1 MAIRVSACRFTASTT
16 SGLPWP
22 RLATPYPPTQ
32 SMYSLP
38 SASQTLAPWPRTMR
52 RSCLL

>member
-1 MAIRVSACRFTASTT
+1 MAMRVSAWRFTASTT
-16 SGLPWP
+16 SGLLWP

-38 SASQTLAPWPRTMR
+38 SASHTFAPCPRTMR
-52 RSCLL
+52 RSCLV